1 MAKGTVNVGPVN
13 VDHSNYAQKDLSN
26 VTNATVTGKVSAA
39 TQSAAGLLSAADKK
53 KLDGIATGATKIT
66 IDSALSSTST
76 NPVQN
81 KVVNEAMNGK
91 MSSSGGNMGGELVF
105 NTSDGGV
112 QLANPNANSRKGY
125 IKQFANG
132 EIEIKNH
139 VGSGN
144 DFTALQ
150 LKPEGYNGVNFL
162 RALRMSGGVQTGYD
176 VLHTGN
182 IADHAALASHNQAAS
197 TITAGTLG
205 GQVVANASAVSTVGT
220 KQVRNIY
227 AGTEDMTAGTTTLA
241 SGDIYIVYE

>member
-1 MAKGTVNVGPVN
+1 MAQTFIDLNGLAHAFSKVKALVATKAN
-13 VDHSNYAQKDLSN
+13 ADLSN
-26 VTNATVTGKVSAA
+26 VGKDTLAAAVEEAGIKNYTHPTTSGNKHIPSGGSSGKILKWSADGTAVWGDEKSITV
-39 TQSAAGLLSAADKK
+39 
-53 KLDGIATGATKIT
+53 
-66 IDSALSSTST
+66 DSALSSSST

-81 KVVNEAMNGK
+81 KVVKEALDGK
-91 MSSSGGNMGGELVF
+91 MSSDGGNMGGELVF

-112 QLANPNANSRKGY
+112 QLANPYANGRKGY
-125 IKQFANG
+125 ITQPANG

-182 IADHAALASHNQAAS
+182 IREHAAEKEHDHTAADVGAVP
-197 TITAGTLG
+197 TG
-205 GQVVANASAVSTVGT
+205 GVD
-220 KQVRNIY
+220 K
-227 AGTEDMTAGTTTLA
+227 DF
-241 SGDIYIVYE
+241 